1 MEFLGTPG
9 SAQERPGAPRNL
21 PNVPRGA
28 QERPGAPWSAQELPR
43 ASRSVPIFRSAQK
56 RRVTIGNAQ
65 GSPGESDEGPDEIP
79 APRKRKVVL
88 GVSVFLLL
96 NLLLHWY
103 RSPLSNKT
111 IQKKSSANFVK
122 PSRNFVFKFRKTI
135 QEFRFLLSSD
145 ISSGGSSNF
154 VGRLLEF
161 RLEFRRGIHKISL
174 GAF

>member
-21 PNVPRGA
+21 PNVPRGT

-79 APRKRKVVL
+79 APRKRKVVSGVVSGVL
-88 GVSVFLLL
+88 GKALRTCVWELCGSILC
-96 NLLLHWY
+96 
-103 RSPLSNKT
+103 SK
-111 IQKKSSANFVK
+111 IKCI
-122 PSRNFVFKFRKTI
+122 RNFVGALRKFRLD
-135 QEFRFLLSSD
+135 FRRGLQKNSFD
-145 ISSGGSSNF
+145 ISSGGSSN
-154 VGRLLEF
+154 
-161 RLEFRRGIHKISL
+161 SS